1 MGTVPLNNDMEVVVH
16 YGRAKDQGGYKVQTG
31 SVGFSTKFNRD
42 LRLTAAYAK
51 SNAKIAD
58 QSHFIQLQ
66 YKDCGYEEGWIEF
79 VHKATEFDINRYGT
93 VHGGVIGLFLDTAM
107 GLAAYET
114 GTGNSAPTMDLH
126 INYLRPMKAGSELVV
141 RAEIMNA
148 GTRTCVVRGS
158 VLVDGEVKVIATST
172 CRIYSETKPA
182 RPALAE

>member
-1 MGTVPLNNDMEVVVH
+1 MSPFTL
-16 YGRAKDQGGYKVQTG
+16 AKNAQELAEHMKGHLEFVNSQGNFY
-31 SVGFSTKFNRD
+31 SFF
-42 LRLTAAYAK
+42 
-51 SNAKIAD
+51 
-58 QSHFIQLQ
+58 QLQ

-148 GTRTCVVRGS
+148 GKRTCVVRGS
-158 VLVDGEVKVIATST
+158 VLVDGDVKVIATST